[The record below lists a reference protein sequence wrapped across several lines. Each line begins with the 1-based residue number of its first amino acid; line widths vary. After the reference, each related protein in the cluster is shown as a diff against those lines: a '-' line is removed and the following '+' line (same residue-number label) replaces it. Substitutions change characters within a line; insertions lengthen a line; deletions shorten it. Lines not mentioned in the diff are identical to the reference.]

1 MFLWDK
7 ATQIFICHSIVILM
21 TFVPCYLITHYW
33 IMFSKI
39 LILRNLLCSQ
49 KFSSY
54 SITLYTTFIFH
65 FFDLISKLDYNFD
78 RNLIKK
84 LDTHPTHK
92 SFPKYKKFDDRKCRL
107 FLINEI
113 LQKTPNVCNRKS
125 FILVTDWWKNF
136 IMSKNLISIKI
147 EYF

>member
-1 MFLWDK
+1 M
-7 ATQIFICHSIVILM
+7 
-21 TFVPCYLITHYW
+21 Y
-33 IMFSKI
+33 
-39 LILRNLLCSQ
+39 
-49 KFSSY
+49 
-54 SITLYTTFIFH
+54 
-65 FFDLISKLDYNFD
+65 FDLVTKLDYNFD

-125 FILVTDWWKNF
+125 FILVTD
-136 IMSKNLISIKI
+136 
-147 EYF
+147 